1 MNDITPDICD
11 QYEDRV
17 TLIEQPLQNFGL
29 RDAFYGQIVT
39 VRCYHD
45 NSKVRDMLSTD
56 GKGKVLV
63 VDGSQSCKRA
73 LMGDQVAIMAIEN
86 GWEGV
91 IIFGAVRDVAQLS
104 QMDLGIKALGACPIK
119 TEKKGA
125 GEVGV
130 TLTIQ
135 NQMIQ
140 PGDFIYA
147 DWNGVLTSKEM
158 LL

>member
-11 QYEDRV
+11 QYEDKV

-29 RDAFYGQIVT
+29 RDCFYGQIVT
-39 VRCYHD
+39 VRCFHD
-45 NSKVRDMLSTD
+45 NSMVRETLGTN

-73 LMGDQVAIMAIEN
+73 LMGDQLAILAIEN

-104 QMDLGIKALGACPIK
+104 QMELGIKALGACPLK

-125 GEVGV
+125 GEIGV
-130 TLTIQ
+130 SLTIQ

>member
-1 MNDITPDICD
+1 
-11 QYEDRV
+11 
-17 TLIEQPLQNFGL
+17 
-29 RDAFYGQIVT
+29 
-39 VRCYHD
+39 HD
-45 NSKVRDMLSTD
+45 NSKVRDVLSTD
-56 GKGKVLV
+56 GRGKVLV

-73 LMGDQVAIMAIEN
+73 LMGDQVAISAIEN

-125 GEVGV
+125 GEIGV
-130 TLTIQ
+130 SLAIQ